1 MATKRLEEIAGP
13 TTAGHIRRAAG
24 NLLKDARLRKGLTQQ
39 QTATA
44 AGVPRSTIARIETGV
59 MQPSIPTLDAI
70 LISIGLELR
79 LRLDVFDDHDRVL
92 DRRAAADPDGTARA
106 EAAVDD
112 FVSKYGTS
120 A

>member
-1 MATKRLEEIAGP
+1 MALKSLDELAGP
-13 TTAGHIRRAAG
+13 TTAGHVRRVAG

-39 QTATA
+39 QVADA

-92 DRRAAADPDGTARA
+92 DRLAAANPERQAQAD
-106 EAAVDD
+106 AALDE
-112 FVSKYGTS
+112 FVAKYRPS